1 MEIIRDIAVSIQ
13 TLFTGDFFK
22 SLENNKVS
30 FQYFNIY
37 TCTLRC
43 TTLPICTTWYN
54 TNIISH
60 DVNVNQTQN
69 EIDMGMT
76 NFKSA
81 K

>member
-1 MEIIRDIAVSIQ
+1 MEIIRDIAVSIL

-37 TCTLRC
+37 TLRC

>member
-1 MEIIRDIAVSIQ
+1 MEIIRDIAASIL
-13 TLFTGDFFK
+13 TLFTGDFCK

-37 TCTLRC
+37 TLRC
-43 TTLPICTTWYN
+43 TTLLICTTWYN